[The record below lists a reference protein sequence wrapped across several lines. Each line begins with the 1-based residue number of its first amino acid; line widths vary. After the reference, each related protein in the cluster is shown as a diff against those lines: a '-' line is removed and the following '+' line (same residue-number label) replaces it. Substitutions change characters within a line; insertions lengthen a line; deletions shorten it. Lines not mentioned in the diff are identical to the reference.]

1 MAAAMN
7 RSEQRDGGEV
17 FGRPAAITLAAAGG
31 FALLIGLFLLIAV
44 GANRMFQVDEV
55 EHLHAAYNLRDGR
68 MIYSDFWQG
77 HPPLLYVLLVPLV
90 DPADPVASYH
100 RGRIFLGA
108 TLFVTIALCGYCG
121 LKLGNRWT
129 ALLAAGLALSH
140 TTLIERGIEVR
151 PDGPLVCCMM
161 AALAIELSQR
171 STALRRFTI
180 QSLIL
185 GSGLLL
191 SQKGVFPLATFAL
204 LWLITAWRT
213 RRPRLAFQPLLMSLV
228 PLAVA
233 LGIMAMIGNASLFV
247 RYVILDATSAVS
259 HSAMRATFGPGG
271 FLIRE
276 GARNPIFVVA
286 VLAGLTLI
294 VIRRRDRLT
303 LFTAFAGLAAFAAL
317 WLNPFPWP
325 YVHIAVMPV
334 LAVIGSLAPFLF
346 SGSRVTSAL
355 AVIVTIAAIGLSAPR
370 LLQKAGDSADAQFAT
385 LREVG
390 RIVSPRS
397 TVFDLAGLYFRPD
410 AYPVYAM
417 SGDMLQ
423 SYANGAFPR
432 MVPEL
437 RRNKVACVLNNYRMA
452 VLPPLEK
459 NFIGAHFTHYDGYI
473 FLPGADL
480 SAVAT
485 GHQRTFEALAEAT
498 YRYDGSG
505 AITVD
510 GTPFTRG
517 RLTMGL
523 HRIAV
528 IRASLSSRLIVDT
541 PQPVPAQTEPR
552 APLFGQFD

>member
-1 MAAAMN
+1 
-7 RSEQRDGGEV
+7 
-17 FGRPAAITLAAAGG
+17 
-31 FALLIGLFLLIAV
+31 
-44 GANRMFQVDEV
+44 
-55 EHLHAAYNLRDGR
+55 
-68 MIYSDFWQG
+68 
-77 HPPLLYVLLVPLV
+77 
-90 DPADPVASYH
+90 
-100 RGRIFLGA
+100 
-108 TLFVTIALCGYCG
+108 
-121 LKLGNRWT
+121 
-129 ALLAAGLALSH
+129 
-140 TTLIERGIEVR
+140 
-151 PDGPLVCCMM
+151 
-161 AALAIELSQR
+161 
-171 STALRRFTI
+171 
-180 QSLIL
+180 
-185 GSGLLL
+185 
-191 SQKGVFPLATFAL
+191 
-204 LWLITAWRT
+204 
-213 RRPRLAFQPLLMSLV
+213 
-228 PLAVA
+228 
-233 LGIMAMIGNASLFV
+233 
-247 RYVILDATSAVS
+247 
-259 HSAMRATFGPGG
+259 
-271 FLIRE
+271 
-276 GARNPIFVVA
+276 VA